1 METKNLFYV
10 RKEIYKRDGYNLIK
24 ELYKT
29 KSYIYD
35 KIEKDGYYFKV
46 YLKNWKDGY
55 RPNIVDKRNPYS
67 ISNIKNFIKL
77 HNIKSQLLS
86 NEYINNNTKLCFLCE
101 CGKEYTATWTHF
113 QQGNNWKCPDCSS
126 KESCTT
132 RLSVESVKTRVKN
145 AGFLPL
151 FDTYE
156 NSLQKLKVMNKDGYI
171 LETLL
176 SNINNIN
183 GDNIVTPTNSY
194 SIFNI
199 KKFIKDNNYTCEL
212 LSENYKNKNTKLK
225 LRCQCGNIFYTTW
238 NSLKNQHV
246 YRCRKCSGTQS
257 FYELQTEEW
266 LIENNYKYKKEV
278 KFDGCKYKRKL
289 PFDFQV
295 FITENFYCLIE
306 IDGDF
311 HHRPQYSTERFYK
324 QQERDKIKD
333 IFCKENNIPL
343 LRINYWLFREPY
355 SYKDILQK
363 FLDDLQR

>member
-29 KSYIYD
+29 KSNIYD

-113 QQGNNWKCPDCSS
+113 QQGKNWKCPKCSS
-126 KESCTT
+126 KESRTT
-132 RLSVESVKTRVKN
+132 RLSVESARTRVKN

-171 LETLL
+171 LENLL

-289 PFDFQV
+289 SFDFQV

-355 SYKDILQK
+355 SYKNILQK